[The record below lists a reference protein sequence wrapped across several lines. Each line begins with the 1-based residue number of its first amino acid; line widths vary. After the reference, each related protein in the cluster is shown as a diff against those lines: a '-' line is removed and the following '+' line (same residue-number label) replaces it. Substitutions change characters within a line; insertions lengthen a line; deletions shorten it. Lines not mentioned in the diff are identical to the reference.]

1 MSLSSPASPP
11 RRVGGAG
18 LPRRPSPRPWLAELG
33 GPPAAHPPA
42 ALLPPSPRP
51 PAAEER
57 AATAGRGRGHGGLQ
71 GSRSGGELREG
82 GGAAT
87 GGTGRPTAAA
97 AWPAGRRRG
106 QSTPQPP
113 LLLPQLACWTR
124 LARAGG
130 RDGAAGELGGAGGLP
145 RRRVLLRACAP
156 LLAAAASSSLAALR
170 ARGADARPY
179 PCPRRR
185 GCSARGGP
193 ARRGRAAASLPP
205 SPSLASSPTVA
216 RALPPARGHGAHL
229 AATPPRGRAA
239 VALELACLDGTARAR
254 RPGFGAGEL
263 RAGRRPSSPRP
274 GLPSPPLPRTL
285 SALVTFSPS
294 SAAPPPFHAGPW
306 RLGAGRRELEQ
317 GRRRWRPAAGRPSR
331 GPACGPSSRGSA
343 SRGGRGGA
351 ASGADAARPRDGV
364 GPAPRWRRS
373 ARPLSALGL
382 ESGVSPATIESEVAR
397 PAAAFFSLNRLCK
410 LRCVSLTE
418 PNAGSLSVWR
428 DAGLK
433 RANSYPISCM
443 RCRGHVL
450 LRSSQRCYLAT
461 LELYFAG

>member
-156 LLAAAASSSLAALR
+156 LLAACAPLLAAAASSSLAALR

-254 RPGFGAGEL
+254 RPG
-263 RAGRRPSSPRP
+263 S
-274 GLPSPPLPRTL
+274 
-285 SALVTFSPS
+285 S
-294 SAAPPPFHAGPW
+294 SAARIRRRGAPRRAAAELAAAGPSLSSPAPHSLRPRHLLSFLCGASPLPCGAMAARGGTARARTGAAAVEARGGATFARPGVRTELA
-306 RLGAGRRELEQ
+306 RLGEQ
-317 GRRRWRPAAGRPSR
+317 GRPRWCGERGGRSEAAGR
-331 GPACGPSSRGSA
+331 CGTRA
-343 SRGGRGGA
+343 TVA
-351 ASGADAARPRDGV
+351 A
-364 GPAPRWRRS
+364 
-373 ARPLSALGL
+373 
-382 ESGVSPATIESEVAR
+382 
-397 PAAAFFSLNRLCK
+397 
-410 LRCVSLTE
+410 
-418 PNAGSLSVWR
+418 
-428 DAGLK
+428 
-433 RANSYPISCM
+433 
-443 RCRGHVL
+443 
-450 LRSSQRCYLAT
+450 
-461 LELYFAG
+461 